1 MTGATVN
8 SWNEWDPLE
17 EVIVGTARG
26 AADIGYEPSLSAFFP
41 PGSDGRRFAGA
52 AVDPAAVGEA
62 ERQLDSLAAL
72 LEERG
77 IVVRR
82 PDPVDHALPVST
94 PDWAAAVG
102 RASACPRDL
111 LLVVG
116 GQIVEAP
123 MAQRGRYFEFRA
135 YRSLM
140 KHYFGL
146 GAHWVAAPK
155 PLMSDALYPEG
166 EARLSEAELAFDA
179 ACFARFGRDIFWQPD
194 MVSNRFGADWLQRQ
208 LGADFRIHPIVFDER
223 TPMHI
228 DTSLVPVRPGVVLVN
243 PDRPCR
249 GAGLDPFLANGWRI
263 VEAPRSVRS
272 ARPRPGGVSNW
283 ISLNILMLD
292 ERTAVVEAAERPTI
306 ELLESLGCAVI
317 PCAFDR
323 VYGFGGGFHCCTADI
338 RRAGALQSYFPTL
351 D

>member
-1 MTGATVN
+1 MAVVS

-26 AADIGYEPSLSAFFP
+26 AADLGYEPALSGYFP
-41 PGSDGRRFAGA
+41 EGSDGRGFGGA
-52 AVDPAAVGEA
+52 AVVQAAVDAA
-62 ERQLDSLAAL
+62 ERQLDGFARL
-72 LEERG
+72 LEQRG
-77 IVVRR
+77 ITVRR
-82 PDPVDHALPVST
+82 PDPVDHAVAAST
-94 PDWAAAVG
+94 PDWAVAVG
-102 RASACPRDL
+102 RAAACPRDL

-116 GQIVEAP
+116 EQVIEAP

-155 PLMSDALYPEG
+155 PLMSEALYPQG

-179 ACFARFGRDIFWQPD
+179 ASFARFGRDIFWQPD

-208 LGADFRIHPIVFDER
+208 IGPDFRIHEIAFDEA

-228 DTSLVPVRPGVVLVN
+228 DTSLVPVRPGLVLVN
-243 PDRPCR
+243 PARPCR
-249 GAGLDPFLANGWRI
+249 GGGMAPFHANGWR
-263 VEAPRSVRS
+263 VVPAPPSVRS
-272 ARPRPGGVSNW
+272 TPPRPGAVSNW
-283 ISLNILMLD
+283 ISMNILMLD
-292 ERTAVVEAAERPTI
+292 PRTAVVEAAERPTI
-306 ELLESLGCAVI
+306 DLLESLGCKVV
-317 PCAFDR
+317 PCPFDS
-323 VYGFGGGFHCCTADI
+323 VYAFGGGLHCCTADI
-338 RRAGALQSYFPTL
+338 RRAGTLQSCFPTL